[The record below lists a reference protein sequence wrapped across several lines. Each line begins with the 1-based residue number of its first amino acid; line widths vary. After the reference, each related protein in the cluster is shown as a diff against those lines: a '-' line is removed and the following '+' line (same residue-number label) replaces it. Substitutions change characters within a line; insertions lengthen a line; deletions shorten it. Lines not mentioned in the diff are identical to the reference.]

1 MARAEFRLGLGL
13 TQEGSGV
20 EPTDIHAVIVDVV
33 TRGRC
38 APSTT
43 AALALHSEALP

>member
-1 MARAEFRLGLGL
+1 MAGAEFRLGLGL
-13 TQEGSGV
+13 SREGSRA
-20 EPTDIHAVIVDVV
+20 EPTDVHAVIVDVV

-43 AALALHSEALP
+43 ALLALHSEALP